1 MKADLQNSTAR
12 LWKQNASATDNHQ
25 YMITPGLY
33 PFDSEINFI
42 AQGDD
47 HLETSLQE
55 EKKNTKEVKATTA
68 YQCDN
73 HPPKNKKTVL
83 IVRFII
89 CSHAPLIE
97 KLTHTVPM
105 EPAPPRHPHGT
116 QNILL
121 SAASVKT

>member
-1 MKADLQNSTAR
+1 MTNWLDCRSISVNYLYYLKTSRVEALAEIFDFAAGLVQRVPNKPNGMKADLQNSTA
-12 LWKQNASATDNHQ
+12 
-25 YMITPGLY
+25 
-33 PFDSEINFI
+33 F
-42 AQGDD
+42 QG
-47 HLETSLQE
+47 
-55 EKKNTKEVKATTA
+55 
-68 YQCDN
+68 DN